1 MESQEAEDSTLYLYR
16 EAIALRKASFSSD
29 SLKWLNLGPNA
40 TAFERDG
47 IVCVTNFGK
56 EGLELPSGKVLLSS
70 GAISDGK
77 LPGNATAWVS
87 TL

>member
-1 MESQEAEDSTLYLYR
+1 
-16 EAIALRKASFSSD
+16 
-29 SLKWLNLGPNA
+29 
-40 TAFERDG
+40 
-47 IVCVTNFGK
+47 VTNFGK